1 MVSPKVLSENPLL
14 FPQTPLQKSFLNL
27 PLVPLHLNK
36 LSMMVGRRL
45 GRGGRRLPLHG
56 FPQPGMSIAH
66 TVQIHLLRLLQPEL
80 STAPFT
86 GIKTSLGFLPL
97 PMTCL
102 QWILRSGMGLRI
114 LSWMQSWILLIGLP
128 LMVICFIF
136 QRFSFTGVL
145 NVGSSNALLR
155 PFFSLN
161 LSLMRGLR
169 GVLEL
174 GQYLT
179 ILFILSDFISLINSI
194 NTLLNVGSRAFS
206 P

>member
-1 MVSPKVLSENPLL
+1 
-14 FPQTPLQKSFLNL
+14 
-27 PLVPLHLNK
+27 
-36 LSMMVGRRL
+36 
-45 GRGGRRLPLHG
+45 
-56 FPQPGMSIAH
+56 
-66 TVQIHLLRLLQPEL
+66 
-80 STAPFT
+80 
-86 GIKTSLGFLPL
+86 
-97 PMTCL
+97 
-102 QWILRSGMGLRI
+102 MGLRI

-128 LMVICFIF
+128 LMGICFIF